1 MRDRGVWVIYAI
13 SMEVVVMLSDKLK
26 NLRQQK
32 GITQEEAAKQ
42 LNVVRQTLSKWEK
55 GTSIP
60 DANTLM
66 KIAKLYGVGINELLD
81 INDSQEEATQ
91 KSILETLTVLNEKIE
106 IRNRRWKILWRII
119 MIIGIVIVL
128 WGISGMIYGIVNYNM
143 IVKDTTY
150 SLELQSMLLEGII
163 NVVILGAKRTIV
175 GLVIAI
181 ASAIIG
187 SKRSSK

>member
-1 MRDRGVWVIYAI
+1 
-13 SMEVVVMLSDKLK
+13 MLSDKLK

>member
-119 MIIGIVIVL
+119 MVIGIVIVL

-150 SLELQSMLLEGII
+150 SIELQSMLLEGII